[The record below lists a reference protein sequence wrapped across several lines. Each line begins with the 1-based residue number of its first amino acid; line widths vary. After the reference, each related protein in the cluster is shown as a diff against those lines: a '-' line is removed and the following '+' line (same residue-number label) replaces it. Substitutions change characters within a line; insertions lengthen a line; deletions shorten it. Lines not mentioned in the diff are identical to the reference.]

1 MSELEELY
9 QEMIM
14 DHNRNPRNF
23 RNLENA
29 SHSSNGFNPFCGDS
43 VDVYLKIENEL
54 VIDASFQGSGCAIS
68 QASAS
73 MMTESVKGKSIS
85 GAKAI
90 FNAFHSMIT
99 RGPDGHFNPE
109 GLDDLEVLSGVSEYP
124 IRIKCATLSW
134 HTLKAALDQQGKI
147 VKTG

>member
-9 QEMIM
+9 QEMLM
-14 DHNRNPRNF
+14 DHNRSPRNF
-23 RNLENA
+23 QTLQNA

-73 MMTESVKGKSIS
+73 MMTESVKGKTIS
-85 GAKAI
+85 ETKEV
-90 FNAFHSMIT
+90 FDAFHSMIT
-99 RGPDGHFNPE
+99 RGPDGQFNPD
-109 GLDDLEVLSGVSEYP
+109 GLDDLAVLSGVSKYP
-124 IRIKCATLSW
+124 VRIKCATLSW
-134 HTLKAALDQQGKI
+134 HTLKAALEQQGKI
-147 VKTG
+147 IKNE